1 MPPPAPTAT
10 DTPEGPDT
18 PDGPTD
24 PTGPG
29 ARPAPAALAA
39 PRARPAR
46 PLPVPRMTALAQLR
60 AGRKRR
66 RVPQLL
72 LGLVGYGAAVMTL
85 VDSGCG
91 AASWSVLT
99 EGVAHTLGVSFGWA
113 TNLIAV
119 TVLLAWIPLR
129 ELPGL
134 GTVLNVALI
143 GVSADATALVLPRP
157 HGPLAGTGYLVLGL
171 VALAFFDALY
181 LGAQFGPGPRD
192 GLMTGLVRLTRRPV
206 AAVRTAIEVTVAATG
221 WLLGGAVGPG
231 TVLIAFGL
239 GPLLA
244 RFLPLVAVRLPPPAA
259 TEAASAA
266 DAADS
271 MDSMDAART
280 GDVPEPPGPTGP
292 RPHTEPVA

>member
-1 MPPPAPTAT
+1 MPLPVPTVPPAQTAPAAPGAPTASGV
-10 DTPEGPDT
+10 PGALIAS
-18 PDGPTD
+18 GV
-24 PTGPG
+24 PG
-29 ARPAPAALAA
+29 ARTAATAA
-39 PRARPAR
+39 RTRRPR

-60 AGRKRR
+60 AGRKGR

-99 EGVAHTLGVSFGWA
+99 EGVAHTLGVSFGWS

-143 GVSADATALVLPRP
+143 GVSADATALVLPHPR
-157 HGPLAGTGYLVLGL
+157 GPLASTAYLVLGL

-221 WLLGGAVGPG
+221 WLLGGTVGPG

-259 TEAASAA
+259 T
-266 DAADS
+266 
-271 MDSMDAART
+271 
-280 GDVPEPPGPTGP
+280 GDGDHRGS
-292 RPHTEPVA
+292 RDHRDR